1 MYSRRTNKD
10 ETIEGAVHTLI
21 PIILVIVEG
30 GRSSIKTVCEALDS
44 NTPVVVVKVKQNIDV
59 GFHKTFFIWFK
70 ESGRAADLIADL
82 CACFFKDLV
91 DCPTYNDNAEDT
103 KHAHISSF
111 AQASSRIAEIN
122 VM

>member
-1 MYSRRTNKD
+1 MYSRRINKD

-59 GFHKTFFIWFK
+59 GFHKTFFI
-70 ESGRAADLIADL
+70 
-82 CACFFKDLV
+82 
-91 DCPTYNDNAEDT
+91 
-103 KHAHISSF
+103 
-111 AQASSRIAEIN
+111 
-122 VM
+122 